1 MREED
6 LPKHVRKR
14 GKNALQ
20 YRRRFEGVKDSKAVF
35 QRAMNSKL
43 SDDASTVQAEAAQ
56 KTKVYELEL
65 RKRTSAHPDSFTE
78 NDIDT
83 LAAELLKQKSK
94 QLRGAVKAGSLYPP
108 QIDAYEAADGTGDIH
123 EQPVSEFLADEISG
137 LDDFIDDTRRKYQ
150 KADPAEDLTPDE
162 QLEYQV
168 IMRARESLLKKRRQP
183 PRYLSDCFHWYAKNR
198 QGDAWETDG
207 PKWLR
212 RYRRFTEILQYIGD
226 CRTDEP
232 NVDIKI
238 SDGFE
243 AYAEEMVERGKKGQT
258 IKRDLAESIGCF
270 NRVSKYFK
278 LRWNIEAPEYTYAPA
293 KEKDP
298 LTEEEQEAFVA
309 SCLRKNDP
317 KAAVLLAMLHGGMMP
332 TEVLRLGEDFE
343 NSVVLTG
350 DIPYLAIKE
359 KTKTGSPRRRLIPI
373 VLGVEL
379 LTEHLR
385 EGVQWLNSDIDP
397 STPSQTLS
405 KRIRTATG
413 NPTLSTH
420 CLRHTWR
427 TMADMAEIDVTHQAY
442 IGGWAHAHKKAKF
455 SDVML
460 RYGAKGLQRN
470 KLVKSIQSSQQQIF
484 AHLMHLEATQ
494 PSNVVKLRRK

>member
-6 LPKHVRKR
+6 LPKHLRKR

-20 YRRRFEGVKDSKAVF
+20 YRRRFEGVKDSNAVF
-35 QRAMNSKL
+35 QKAMDSKL

-56 KTKVYELEL
+56 KTKLYELEL

-94 QLRGAVKAGSLYPP
+94 QLSGAVKAGSLYPP
-108 QIDAYEAADGTGDIH
+108 QTDTYEAGDEEVH

-137 LDDFIDDTRRKYQ
+137 LDDFIDDTRRKYR
-150 KADPAEDLTPDE
+150 KADPAKDLTPDE
-162 QLEYQV
+162 RLQHQV

-198 QGDAWETDG
+198 QGDAWETEG

-212 RYRRFTEILQYIGD
+212 RYRRYTEILQYIGD

-270 NRVSKYFK
+270 NRTSKYFK

-309 SCLRKNDP
+309 SCLRQHDP

-332 TEVLRLGEDFE
+332 TEVERLAEDFE
-343 NSVVLTG
+343 NSVVLAG

-385 EGVQWLNSDIDP
+385 EGVHWLNSNIDP

-427 TMADMAEIDVTHQAY
+427 TMADMAEIPVTHQAY

-470 KLVKSIQSSQQQIF
+470 KLVKAIQSSQQQIF
-484 AHLMHLEATQ
+484 AHLAHLEDTQ
-494 PSNVVKLRRK
+494 PSNVVQLRRK

>member
-20 YRRRFEGVKDSKAVF
+20 YRRRFERIKDSKAVF
-35 QRAMNSKL
+35 QRAMTSKL
-43 SDDASTVQAEAAQ
+43 SDDASTVQAKTAH
-56 KTKVYELEL
+56 KTKLYELEL

-78 NDIDT
+78 GDIDT
-83 LAAELLKQKSK
+83 LAAELLKQKSRE
-94 QLRGAVKAGSLYPP
+94 LGGTVRAGSLHPSQTHSY
-108 QIDAYEAADGTGDIH
+108 DAEDGTGDLH
-123 EQPVSEFLADEISG
+123 EQPVSEFIADEISG
-137 LDDFIDDTRRKYQ
+137 LDDFIDDTRQKYQ
-150 KADPAEDLTPDE
+150 KADPAKDLTPDE
-162 QLEYQV
+162 KLEYQV
-168 IMRARESLLKKRRQP
+168 IMRARESLLKNRRQP
-183 PRYLSDCFHWYAKNR
+183 PRYLSECFHWYAKNR
-198 QGDAWETDG
+198 QGDPWETEG

-278 LRWNIEAPEYTYAPA
+278 LRWNIEAPEYTFAPA
-293 KEKDP
+293 QEKDP

-332 TEVLRLGEDFE
+332 TEVERLAEDFE

-379 LTEHLR
+379 LTQHLL
-385 EGVQWLNSDIDP
+385 EGVQWLNSNIDP

-405 KRIRTATG
+405 KRIRSATG
-413 NPTLSTH
+413 NESLSTH

-427 TMADMAEIDVTHQAY
+427 TMADMAEIHVTHQAY
-442 IGGWAHAHKKAKF
+442 IGGWSNAHKRAKF

-460 RYGAKGLQRN
+460 KYGSKGLQRS
-470 KLVKSIQSSQQQIF
+470 KLVESIQRSQQQIF
-484 AHLMHLEATQ
+484 AHLMHLEDTQ
-494 PSNVVKLRRK
+494 PSSVVKLRRK